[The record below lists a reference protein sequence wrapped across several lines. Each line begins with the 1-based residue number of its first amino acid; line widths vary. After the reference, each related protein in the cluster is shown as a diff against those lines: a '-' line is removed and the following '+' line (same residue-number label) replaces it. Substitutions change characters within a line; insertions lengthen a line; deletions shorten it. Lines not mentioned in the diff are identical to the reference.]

1 VPGRPIGPWSRRT
14 GAPQASAT
22 GRDRSPPVHGG
33 YTRSR
38 QVEDCNGHQRS
49 PRELR
54 NRRSDRQRSR
64 HQAPLQATGQSSSLP
79 PLPTGLLLAAVREE
93 GRLADPS
100 DLLDGAAH
108 GGLLDDDGAPDP
120 EKVKAAISE
129 LLARR
134 RHYAKRIGGDVGQGA
149 RPGQAEQGAMG
160 IIQSR
165 TRQIRCYWYRRIIE
179 SGMTKS

>member
-1 VPGRPIGPWSRRT
+1 METRCPRGRAT
-14 GAPQASAT
+14 NPQASAT

-100 DLLDGAAH
+100 DLLNGAAH
-108 GGLLDDDGAPDP
+108 GILLDDDGAPTRRKSRP
-120 EKVKAAISE
+120 RIPNCSPAGRTTPSGSAATSARAPGPAKPNKE
-129 LLARR
+129 LWASSSPGRAR
-134 RHYAKRIGGDVGQGA
+134 YGATGTGGSLRVG
-149 RPGQAEQGAMG
+149 
-160 IIQSR
+160 
-165 TRQIRCYWYRRIIE
+165 
-179 SGMTKS
+179 

>member
-1 VPGRPIGPWSRRT
+1 METRCPRGRAT
-14 GAPQASAT
+14 NPQASAT

-100 DLLDGAAH
+100 DLLDGAVH
-108 GGLLDDDGAPDP
+108 GILLDDDGAPRP
-120 EKVKAAISE
+120 RESQAAISE

-134 RHYAKRIGGDVGQGA
+134 PHYAKRIGGDVGQGA

-165 TRQIRCYWYRRIIE
+165 TRQIRCYWYRWIIE
-179 SGMTKS
+179 GGMPKS

>member
-1 VPGRPIGPWSRRT
+1 MNGNALSSGPGHQPAGV
-14 GAPQASAT
+14 
-22 GRDRSPPVHGG
+22 RDRSPPVHGG

-108 GGLLDDDGAPDP
+108 GILLDDDGAPDP
-120 EKVKAAISE
+120 EKVKAANSE

-149 RPGQAEQGAMG
+149 RPGPADPNEELWASSSPGRARYGATG
-160 IIQSR
+160 TGGSLR
-165 TRQIRCYWYRRIIE
+165 V
-179 SGMTKS
+179 G